1 MPNTSLRDLLKPT
14 RDPGPE
20 SGVSGPRRARA
31 VWIGRRRYAPI
42 HDLQKQLIE
51 ARAEGRIGDTILLL
65 EHDPVITLGPRA
77 NPENVL
83 LDSRALNERDIDLVA
98 TGRGGDV
105 TYHGPGQLVCYP
117 LLDLRPDRC
126 DVRKYVRSLAEVMIL
141 LAREHHVEAGV
152 VDGMIG
158 VWVDRAAPEE
168 WGGPE
173 WAREIAKL
181 GAIGVRLSRWL
192 TMHGFALNIAVDLR
206 AFEMIV
212 PCGIRE
218 HGVTSL
224 HELTGRRLT
233 VAEVALASAQQLA
246 RGLDIELPLVE
257 DLSGVADLAGAL
269 LAPAAG
275 AGEGQSAI

>member
-1 MPNTSLRDLLKPT
+1 MPTTSLRDLLQPAK
-14 RDPGPE
+14 DPAVTL
-20 SGVSGPRRARA
+20 GVPQPRRARA

-51 ARAEGRIGDTILLL
+51 ARAQGRIGDTILLL

-77 NPENVL
+77 NPEHVL
-83 LDSRALNERDIDLVA
+83 LDSRTLNERDIDLVA

-126 DVRKYVRSLAEVMIL
+126 DVRRYVRSLAEVMIL
-141 LAREHHVEAGV
+141 LAREHHVEGGV

-158 VWVDRAAPEE
+158 VWVDRAAPVE

-192 TMHGFALNIAVDLR
+192 TMHGFAFNIAVDLK
-206 AFEMIV
+206 AFELIV

-224 HELTGRRLT
+224 HELTGRSLT
-233 VAEVALASAQQLA
+233 VAEVALASAPQLA
-246 RGLDIELPLVE
+246 RGLDLEVPRVE
-257 DLSGVADLAGAL
+257 DLSGVDDLASAL
-269 LAPAAG
+269 LAPAAS
-275 AGEGQSAI
+275 AGEGRSAP